1 MPNPSTRR
9 RPTTA
14 ETPREGVARL
24 WSDGVG
30 TIGTR
35 ALQWLAIL
43 AVVAVFGLLVTQLTL
58 VAIPVLVALVLASAI
73 SPVVRWLRDHGWP
86 SILATWTALLGLVAL
101 LAGIVWGVVET
112 VARQWSDLQDSAV
125 EGIGKLQDQFS
136 GLPFE
141 ITDQQI
147 QEAQS
152 TVTGLLSSSGFS
164 SGVVAGVSATAN
176 FVTGLVLVIVV
187 LFFFLKDGPRIWE
200 FLLRPFEG
208 EAYERGRRVGDKT
221 VQTLG
226 GYVRG
231 TATVAA
237 VDAIGIGIGLAILGV
252 PLAIPLAVLTFLL
265 AFIPLVGATLAG
277 VLAALVALVTD
288 GLGAAIIVVA
298 IVVGVNQLEGN
309 LLQPIIMA
317 RSLRLHPLVILVAL
331 TAGTVTAGITGAV
344 LAVPIAAAIW
354 GAVTVWDGP
363 GTPARFA
370 RKKREEVVPVRRRR
384 RAAAADEEAH
394 EGEAHDG
401 ESHESYGDHD
411 GRDRAHPAAAAPVH
425 EDLAAPT
432 STRDEAPPRP

>member
-1 MPNPSTRR
+1 MTTPARR

-14 ETPREGVARL
+14 EDQRSGVGRL

-30 TIGTR
+30 TVGTR
-35 ALQWLAIL
+35 AVQWLAIL
-43 AVVAVFGLLVTQLTL
+43 ALVAAFGLLVTQLTL
-58 VAIPVLVALVLASAI
+58 VVIPVLIALVLASAI
-73 SPVVRWLRDHGWP
+73 SPLVRWLRDKGWP
-86 SILATWTALLGLVAL
+86 SMLATWTSLLGVLAL
-101 LAGIVWGVVET
+101 LAAIVWGVVET
-112 VARQWSDLQDSAV
+112 VAHQWTDLVDSAV
-125 EGIGKLQDQFS
+125 EGVAALQTQLE

-141 ITDQQI
+141 ITDEQI
-147 QEAQS
+147 DEAQS
-152 TVTGLLSSSGFS
+152 TLTGLLSSDGFS
-164 SGVVAGVSATAN
+164 SGVMAGVSATAN

-208 EAYERGRRVGDKT
+208 ESYERGRRVGGKT

-231 TATVAA
+231 TAIVAA
-237 VDAIGIGIGLAILGV
+237 VDAIGIGIGLAILGI
-252 PLAIPLAVLTFLL
+252 PLALPLAVLTFLL

-277 VLAALVALVTD
+277 TLAALVALVTD
-288 GLGAAIIVVA
+288 GPGAAIVVII

-309 LLQPIIMA
+309 LLQPVIMA

-363 GTPARFA
+363 ATPARFA
-370 RKKREEVVPVRRRR
+370 RQKREERVIVGHREERHEGDDAEGAESDDASPEDVPDT
-384 RAAAADEEAH
+384 AAAATSAVTDEP
-394 EGEAHDG
+394 GT
-401 ESHESYGDHD
+401 
-411 GRDRAHPAAAAPVH
+411 GRSD
-425 EDLAAPT
+425 T
-432 STRDEAPPRP
+432 